1 MKKYFRSIL
10 AAVLAVIMIFGA
22 VPFVGNAMTAMKY
35 SNDGYNKYSTNAIYH
50 SDIKSMGGVELPPIS
65 QCKFQ
70 DIKVMSYNIYV
81 ENKKVNGYDC
91 TYKKRMKYIAQTIN
105 DVMPDSFG
113 LQEATS
119 KMRNLLETTE
129 DLNGKLVGDNY
140 SGVGDYRGSKDYKGK
155 TINSE
160 SSPVY
165 YNKNKFTLEKSG
177 TFWLSESG
185 EKNSIHSKAKYPRVC
200 TYALLKN
207 KETGLEYLH
216 VNTHMEHDLTKDK
229 EIKSNEAAIFSSEK
243 IIDFINKNFPD
254 VPVVVT
260 GDFNQKKGSEPY
272 NVFINEGYTDTRDIY
287 KGSLNTYTN
296 CFNQSG
302 DDGKLYEAKV
312 IDHILVN
319 DSFWGGINSYKVY
332 NEDYSFFDKYGYVAL
347 DYPYPSDHHPVVVE
361 LTATYVKSSSKDG
374 YYSVMCDDY
383 NSSLSYDNGVFTAK
397 MTDPNLK
404 ERYTVNMP
412 STPESRCEYSW
423 EISFTDGENLY
434 NVTTIYFAGGMFG
447 YPQNYSASLYEM
459 QNSVFV
465 WDKEPDENGVRHG
478 HFIADASLTVDE
490 KTLTWTFTLPDEY
503 DFDAENMSITNATI
517 YDINSDDEGKDFA
530 EVIKDIFET
539 IVEFIL
545 TPIKFLIGL
554 FT

>member
-1 MKKYFRSIL
+1 MKKYFRSVL
-10 AAVLAVIMIFGA
+10 AAVLAVIMVFGA
-22 VPFVGNAMTAMKY
+22 VPFAGNAMSAVKY
-35 SNDGYNKYSTNAIYH
+35 SSDGYNRYSTDAIYH
-50 SDIKSMGGVELPPIS
+50 SDIKPMGGVELPPLS
-65 QCKFQ
+65 QCEFQ

-81 ENKKVNGYDC
+81 VNKKVNGYDC
-91 TYKKRMKYIAQTIN
+91 SYKKRMKYIAQTIN

-119 KMRNLLETTE
+119 EMRNLLETTE

-140 SGVGDYRGSKDYKGK
+140 SGVGDYRGSEDYKGK

-165 YNKNKFTLEKSG
+165 YNKNKFTLEKYG

-185 EKNSIHSKAKYPRVC
+185 EKYSIHSKAKYPRVC

-216 VNTHMEHDLTKDK
+216 VNTHMEHDLTNDK
-229 EIKSNEAAIFSSEK
+229 EFKSNEAAVFSSEK

-260 GDFNQKKGSEPY
+260 GDFNQKKGSVPY
-272 NVFINEGYTDTRDIY
+272 NNFIDAGYTDTRDIY
-287 KGSLNTYTN
+287 GGSVNTYSN
-296 CFNQSG
+296 C
-302 DDGKLYEAKV
+302 YEGGGGSV

-319 DSFWGGINSYKVY
+319 DSFLGGINSYKVY

-347 DYPYPSDHHPVVVE
+347 DYPYPSDHHPVIVE
-361 LTATYVKSSSKDG
+361 LTATYVKSSSEDG
-374 YYSVMCDDY
+374 YYNVTGDNY
-383 NSSLSYDNGVFTAK
+383 NSSLTYDNGVFTAK

-404 ERYTVNMP
+404 DRYTVNMP
-412 STPESRCEYSW
+412 DSRENYSEYSW
-423 EISFTDGENLY
+423 KVEFTDGN
-434 NVTTIYFAGGMFG
+434 NVFSVETIWFAGDDG
-447 YPQNYSASLYEM
+447 YPDNYSATLYEM
-459 QNSVFV
+459 QNSL
-465 WDKEPDENGVRHG
+465 WILMEVRDDGSTTWHN
-478 HFIADASLTVDE
+478 IADAKLSIDE
-490 KTLTWTFTLPDEY
+490 KTLTWTFSIPDEY
-503 DFDAENMSITNATI
+503 DFDAENMSITGATI
-517 YDINSDDEGKDFA
+517 YDINSDNEDKDFA

-554 FT
+554 FA